1 MDSGRP
7 VSRQSLQSGD
17 LGGSRR
23 GRQMSITLDK
33 FTGDSL
39 LHFSYSAVGG
49 GAGGMLSES
58 ALGNIIV
65 LIVVC
70 LPFQYMPLA
79 CTKFLQQVCA
89 VIVVQL

>member
-17 LGGSRR
+17 LGGGSRR
-23 GRQMSITLDK
+23 GRQMSVTLDK

-58 ALGNIIV
+58 TLG
-65 LIVVC
+65 
-70 LPFQYMPLA
+70 
-79 CTKFLQQVCA
+79 KQQNS
-89 VIVVQL
+89 